1 MDEEYKTLER
11 SRVLM
16 FAGVTAAAPCSTPSV
31 VRKLSRVLAASGEN
45 STTKGRPLSGHLT
58 TTALDAFT
66 FPTKT
71 PETYREE
78 LKQHFWRRQATKK
91 VPVFLICA

>member
-1 MDEEYKTLER
+1 
-11 SRVLM
+11 M

-31 VRKLSRVLAASGEN
+31 GRKLSRALAASAEN
-45 STTKGRPLSGHLT
+45 STTKGRPLSGRLT

-78 LKQHFWRRQATKK
+78 LKQQHFWRRQATKK

>member
-1 MDEEYKTLER
+1 
-11 SRVLM
+11 M

-31 VRKLSRVLAASGEN
+31 GRKLSRALAASGEN

-66 FPTKT
+66 SPTKT
-71 PETYREE
+71 PETHRE
-78 LKQHFWRRQATKK
+78 LHFWRRQATKK